1 MKKPKEQSNLVSVDD
16 PIRSMGM
23 ANKLTDAT
31 IKEML
36 KGGTPDWFKRPEEYK
51 NFAREEY
58 LAQKEISCNLS
69 SEYHMEDQELLS
81 DEGPRRVNVLP
92 TYKFLRMLK
101 DNGIHVGATE
111 IQGEPQLAGLWA
123 ICKTP
128 EGKKPV
134 CIGAIQIPAMYEWS
148 ILRLDEWGVSQGE
161 KFIGWRTALCS
172 LITKGALTEQKA
184 HEIFGEPRMNEV
196 SRRYRKTLWQH
207 RNRKQLS

>member
-92 TYKFLRMLK
+92 T
-101 DNGIHVGATE
+101 
-111 IQGEPQLAGLWA
+111 
-123 ICKTP
+123 
-128 EGKKPV
+128 
-134 CIGAIQIPAMYEWS
+134 
-148 ILRLDEWGVSQGE
+148 
-161 KFIGWRTALCS
+161 
-172 LITKGALTEQKA
+172 
-184 HEIFGEPRMNEV
+184 
-196 SRRYRKTLWQH
+196 
-207 RNRKQLS
+207 